1 MASSVSRRS
10 FLRGSAL
17 AASAL
22 GLGGA
27 PLLRGS
33 HAAHAQQRP
42 SPPPGSDAEDA
53 VMINANEHPLGP
65 SAGARQAITDIAAK
79 GGRYLGGL
87 QNELVEVY
95 AAQLG
100 VPVDHV
106 MGYAGSTEPLDY
118 TMLAFTSP
126 TASLV
131 TADPTFESG
140 WRAATRNGASVH
152 KLPLRADHSH
162 DVEAMCA
169 KDPKA
174 GVIYICNPNNPT
186 GSVTLRRDLEYALAN
201 KPRGGVL
208 VVDEAYIHFSENV
221 VSAVDMVAAGE
232 DVVVLRTFSKLYG
245 MAGIRLGF
253 AVARPEL
260 LERLKFY
267 SVNSLPVTAAAAG
280 LASLRDPELVPK
292 RRRET
297 ARIRTDVMG
306 WLAAKGYSCTAS
318 ESNCF
323 MVDVKRPAS
332 GFIVDMAAQRV
343 FVGRAWPIWPN
354 ASRITIGTAEEM
366 ERFKAAFERVEAS
379 ATATVQ
385 AVPEQTG
392 PWQRFFEVA

>member
-1 MASSVSRRS
+1 
-10 FLRGSAL
+10 
-17 AASAL
+17 
-22 GLGGA
+22 
-27 PLLRGS
+27 
-33 HAAHAQQRP
+33 
-42 SPPPGSDAEDA
+42 
-53 VMINANEHPLGP
+53 MINANEHPLGP
-65 SAGARQAITDIAAK
+65 SAGARQAIADIAAK

-87 QNELVEVY
+87 QNELVKVY

-100 VPVDHV
+100 VPMDHL

-186 GSVTLRRDLEYALAN
+186 GSVTLRHDLEYALAH
-201 KPRGGVL
+201 KPKGSIL
-208 VVDEAYIHFSENV
+208 VVDEAYIHFSESA
-221 VSAVDMVAAGE
+221 VSAVDWVAAGK

-260 LERLKFY
+260 LDRLKFY

-280 LASLRDPELVPK
+280 LASLRDPELVPQ
-292 RRRET
+292 RRQET

-306 WLAAKGYSCTAS
+306 WLASKGYSCTAS

-332 GFIVDMAAQRV
+332 GFIADMAAQRV

-366 ERFKAAFERVEAS
+366 ERFKAAFEQVEAGAA
-379 ATATVQ
+379 ATAQTM
-385 AVPEQTG
+385 PEFAG

>member
-1 MASSVSRRS
+1 MASSISRRS
-10 FLRGSAL
+10 FLRDSVL
-17 AASAL
+17 AAGAL
-22 GLGGA
+22 GLSGA
-27 PLLRGS
+27 PVLS
-33 HAAHAQQRP
+33 DAYAARAQQRAL
-42 SPPPGSDAEDA
+42 PPPGSEAEDA
-53 VMINANEHPLGP
+53 VMINANEYPLGP
-65 SAGARQAITDIAAK
+65 SAGARQAIADIAAK
-79 GGRYLGGL
+79 GGRYLNGL
-87 QNELVEVY
+87 QNELVQVY

-100 VPVDHV
+100 VPVDHM

-140 WRAATRNGASVH
+140 WRAATRNGAAVH
-152 KLPLRADHSH
+152 KLSLRADHSH

-169 KDPKA
+169 KDSKA

-186 GSVTLRRDLEYALAN
+186 GSVTLRHDLEYALAN
-201 KPRGGVL
+201 KPKGSVL
-208 VVDEAYIHFSENV
+208 VVDEAYIHFSESA
-221 VSAVDMVAAGE
+221 VSAIDMVAAGE

-260 LERLKFY
+260 LDRLKFY

-280 LASLRDPELVPK
+280 LASLRDPELVPQ

-323 MVDVKRPAS
+323 MVDVKRPAKD
-332 GFIVDMAAQRV
+332 FIADMATHRV

-366 ERFKAAFERVEAS
+366 ERFKAAFQQVES
-379 ATATVQ
+379 GATATAQ
-385 AVPEQTG
+385 TMPEQLG
-392 PWQRFFEVA
+392 PWRRFFEVA

>member
-1 MASSVSRRS
+1 MASSISRRS
-10 FLRGSAL
+10 FLRDSAL

-22 GLGGA
+22 GLASA
-27 PLLRGS
+27 PLLS
-33 HAAHAQQRP
+33 DAYAARAQQRP
-42 SPPPGSDAEDA
+42 SPPPGADAEDA
-53 VMINANEHPLGP
+53 VMINANEYPLGP
-65 SAGARQAITDIAAK
+65 SASARQAITDIASK

-100 VPVDHV
+100 VPVDHL

-140 WRAATRNGASVH
+140 WRAATRNGAAVH
-152 KLPLRADHSH
+152 KLPLRKDHSH

-169 KDPKA
+169 KDANA
-174 GVIYICNPNNPT
+174 GVVYICNPNNPT
-186 GSVTLRRDLEYALAN
+186 GSVTLRHDLEYALAN
-201 KPRGGVL
+201 KPKGSVL
-208 VVDEAYIHFSENV
+208 VVDEAYIHFSDSA
-221 VSAVDMVAAGE
+221 VSAVDMVAAGK

-280 LASLRDPELVPK
+280 LASLRDPELVPQ
-292 RRRET
+292 RRLET
-297 ARIRTDVMG
+297 ARIRADVMG
-306 WLAAKGYSCTAS
+306 WLASKGYSCTAS

-323 MVDVKRPAS
+323 MVDVKRPAKD
-332 GFIVDMAAQRV
+332 FIADMATHRV

-366 ERFKAAFERVEAS
+366 ERFKAAFEQVEAGTT
-379 ATATVQ
+379 ATAQ
-385 AVPEQTG
+385 ATPGLNG
-392 PWQRFFEVA
+392 PWQRFFDVA